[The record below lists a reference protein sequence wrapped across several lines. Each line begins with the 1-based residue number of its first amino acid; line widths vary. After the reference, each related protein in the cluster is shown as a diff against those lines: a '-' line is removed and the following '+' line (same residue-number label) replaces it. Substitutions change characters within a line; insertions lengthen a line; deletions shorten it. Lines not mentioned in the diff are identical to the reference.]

1 MGLKVRGNFQLDFIY
16 WPYCLYSLE
25 YVSWNT
31 WFGEHSRK
39 GWSLILGWNLSKEK
53 FQPGGYSLISTG
65 DITGCILYSL
75 VGICEDS
82 MSLIVVLAALSE

>member
-1 MGLKVRGNFQLDFIY
+1 MISSIGHTACTV
-16 WPYCLYSLE
+16 WLE

-31 WFGEHSRK
+31 WFGEHLSRK
-39 GWSLILGWNLSKEK
+39 GWSLILRWDLSKEK
-53 FQPGGYSLISTG
+53 FQQGVYSLISTG